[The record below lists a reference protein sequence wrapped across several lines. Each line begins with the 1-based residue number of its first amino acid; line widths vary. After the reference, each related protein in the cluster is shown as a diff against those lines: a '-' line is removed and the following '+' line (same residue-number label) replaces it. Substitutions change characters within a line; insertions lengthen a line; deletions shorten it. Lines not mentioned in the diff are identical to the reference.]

1 MPHIGLGGVLRW
13 IFALGLLGASALV
26 LVVLFFARDLPS
38 TDNLGSPSRHP
49 SIRLLSVNGQLI
61 ASFGDVYGDYIPYKD
76 IPLSM
81 IQAVVATEDRRF
93 FDHFGIDVWG
103 ILRAMEINVR
113 AGKVVQGGSTITQQ
127 LAKNMFLT
135 PERSYKRKAQELI
148 LALWLERKYT
158 KEQLLEMYLNR
169 VYLGAGNY
177 GIDAAA
183 RSYFSKK
190 ATQLNIQ
197 EAAILAGLLKAPSR
211 FSPANDPIRAAG
223 RGRQVLE
230 SMHEAGFISANMVT
244 DIGAKIEKKP
254 RGGARN
260 NYYFADWIAEQLPE
274 LVGAPTEDI
283 TVVVTLDPTL
293 QKLAE
298 DSVNNVLADRGKV
311 MQVRQGALVSLA
323 QDGKILAMV
332 GGRSYAESQFNRV
345 TQAQRQPGSSFK
357 MFVYLAAFMN
367 GFSPNDVM
375 EDKPVQFGDWK
386 PENYDGDYTGPIM
399 LRDAMARS
407 INSIAAQLADAVGI
421 QKIVDLAH
429 RMGIRSYLEP
439 VLSLSL
445 GTSEVN
451 LLEMTSAY
459 AVLANGGVTVVPYGI
474 IEVRTAKGE
483 ILYMHEQPYKE
494 QIVDPAAIAKINVGL
509 MQVLETGTGRKGKL
523 KDRDVAAK
531 SGTSQD
537 FRDAWFIG
545 YTPQIITGVW
555 MGNDN
560 NAATY
565 GVTGGGLPAMA
576 FHNYMEGAH
585 DGLPALPLPVDSRYV
600 PNVMPALPPGRGT
613 NQSIHQESFWD
624 RIFGP
629 SDAGDAPQPAPI
641 TQPPYPNSR

>member
-1 MPHIGLGGVLRW
+1 
-13 IFALGLLGASALV
+13 
-26 LVVLFFARDLPS
+26 
-38 TDNLGSPSRHP
+38 
-49 SIRLLSVNGQLI
+49 
-61 ASFGDVYGDYIPYKD
+61 
-76 IPLSM
+76 M

-93 FDHFGIDVWG
+93 FDHFGVDVWG
-103 ILRAMEINVR
+103 ILRAMVINVE
-113 AGKVVQGGSTITQQ
+113 AGRVVQGGSTITQQ
-127 LAKNMFLT
+127 LAKNIFLT
-135 PERSYKRKAQELI
+135 PERSYKRKFQELI
-148 LALWLERKYT
+148 LALWLERKFT
-158 KEQLLEMYLNR
+158 KEEILEMYLNR

-197 EAAILAGLLKAPSR
+197 EAAIIAGLLKAPSR
-211 FSPANDPIRAAG
+211 FSPANDPEAAAA
-223 RGRQVLE
+223 RGRQILQL
-230 SMHEAGFISANMVT
+230 MHEAGFISANMVT
-244 DIGAKIEKKP
+244 NIGAKIEKKP
-254 RGGARN
+254 RGGSRN

-274 LVGAPTEDI
+274 LIGAPAEDI
-283 TVVVTLDPTL
+283 TVVVTLDPVL

-298 DSVNNVLADRGKV
+298 DSVNTVLTERGKV
-311 MQVRQGALVSLA
+311 MKVTQGALVSMA

-332 GGRSYAESQFNRV
+332 GGRSYSESQFNRV

-367 GFSPNDVM
+367 GFSPNDVL

-386 PENYDGDYTGPIM
+386 PENYDGEYTGPIM
-399 LRDAMARS
+399 LRDAMAKS
-407 INSIAAQLADAVGI
+407 INSIAAQVANAVGI

-429 RMGIRSYLEP
+429 SMGIRSNLEP

-451 LLEMTSAY
+451 LLELTSAY
-459 AVLANGGVTVVPYGI
+459 AVLSNGGVTVVPYGI
-474 IEVRTAKGE
+474 VEIRTAKGE
-483 ILYMHEQPYKE
+483 ILYTHEEPFKE
-494 QIVDPAAIAKINVGL
+494 QIVDPEAIAKINVGL

-545 YTPQIITGVW
+545 FTPQITTGVW

-560 NAATY
+560 NTPTD
-565 GVTGGGLPAMA
+565 GVTGGGLPAIA

-585 DGLPALPLPVDSRYV
+585 DGLPVIPLPIDARYV
-600 PNVMPALPPGRGT
+600 PNVMPSLPEDRGT
-613 NQSIHQESFWD
+613 TPHSEPKPNFWD
-624 RIFGP
+624 RLFSSP
-629 SDAGDAPQPAPI
+629 EQS
-641 TQPPYPNSR
+641 N

>member
-1 MPHIGLGGVLRW
+1 MLYSRMSKKPTRKLPAFTLQWSVLWRTIVVMGLIGMTL
-13 IFALGLLGASALV
+13 LLGIALY
-26 LVVLFFARDLPS
+26 FSRDLQNS
-38 TDNLGSPSRHP
+38 DNLGSVSLHP
-49 SIRLLSVNGQLI
+49 SIRLLSVSGQVI
-61 ASFGDVYGDYIPYKD
+61 ANFGDVYGDYIAYKD

-81 IQAVVATEDRRF
+81 IQAVIATEDRHF
-93 FDHFGIDVWG
+93 FDHFGIDITG
-103 ILRAMEINVR
+103 ILRAMVINIS

-127 LAKNMFLT
+127 LAKNIFLT
-135 PERSYKRKAQELI
+135 PERSYKRKFQELI
-148 LALWLERKYT
+148 LAFWLERKFT
-158 KEQLLEMYLNR
+158 KEEILEMYLNR

-190 ATQLNIQ
+190 ATKLNIQ

-211 FSPANDPIRAAG
+211 FSPANDPERAAG
-223 RGRQVLE
+223 RGRQILQL
-230 SMHEAGFISANMVT
+230 MHEAGFISANMVT

-260 NYYFADWIAEQLPE
+260 NYYFADWIAEQLPD
-274 LVGAPTEDI
+274 LIGSPAEDI

-311 MQVRQGALVSLA
+311 MKVSQGALVSLA

-332 GGRSYAESQFNRV
+332 GGRSYGESQFNRV
-345 TQAQRQPGSSFK
+345 TQAQRQPGSAFK

-375 EDKPVQFGDWK
+375 EDKPVQFGTWK
-386 PENYDGDYTGPIM
+386 PENYDGEYTGPIM
-399 LRDAMARS
+399 LRDAMAKS
-407 INSIAAQLADAVGI
+407 INSIAAQVADAVGI

-429 RMGIRSYLEP
+429 AMGIQSNLEP

-451 LLEMTSAY
+451 LLELTGAY
-459 AVLANGGVTVVPYGI
+459 AVLSNNGVTVVPYGI
-474 IEVRTAKGE
+474 VEIRTSKGE
-483 ILYMHEQPYKE
+483 ILYTHEEPYKE
-494 QIVDPAAIAKINVGL
+494 QIVDSDAIAKINVGL

-545 YTPQIITGVW
+545 FTPQITTGVW

-560 NAATY
+560 NAATD

-585 DGLPALPLPVDSRYV
+585 DGLPVIALPVDSRYV
-600 PNVMPALPPGRGT
+600 PNVMPALPEDRGT
-613 NQSIHQESFWD
+613 KPRGEKQPGFWESLF
-624 RIFGP
+624 
-629 SDAGDAPQPAPI
+629 
-641 TQPPYPNSR
+641 